1 LTLCIA
7 KNTLIFVKNPFG
19 NYVVQFVLKLRN
31 QQVNQIVSLELMSD
45 IINLSKQKFSS
56 NVIEKCLEHNTKEVN
71 KQMVSC
77 IMSDPDHYFDLLSDQ
92 FGNYVL

>member
-1 LTLCIA
+1 MS
-7 KNTLIFVKNPFG
+7 K
-19 NYVVQFVLKLRN
+19 
-31 QQVNQIVSLELMSD
+31 ELMSD

-71 KQMVSC
+71 KQMVAS

-92 FGNYVL
+92 FGNYVLQKSLSVAQEPQLSQFLSQLQPDVLQL